1 MKHLTITLLT
11 LLMSF
16 LSFANSVAEE
26 EEEEFKSILD
36 EVKKDM
42 SYTSSELKKM
52 KQLFQE
58 EYLTIGLPGINK
70 IRFSDLTIHESMAG
84 LHDKEMM
91 IISTSSARVP
101 GGNWM
106 LSKPHIY
113 LIEKDNSGDWE
124 IVIKKEITGRYNALY
139 GSCRTNDIGLRLCT
153 DHSLQYFKPKVYGR
167 SQPYVFQNYVL
178 GGTGSYWSLYYFEY
192 NKYAREYNLNYDSL
206 SFPVIPNPDPDLF
219 LTK

>member
-1 MKHLTITLLT
+1 
-11 LLMSF
+11 MSF

-178 GGTGSYWSLYYFEY
+178 GGTGSYWSWLYI
-192 NKYAREYNLNYDSL
+192 L
-206 SFPVIPNPDPDLF
+206 SS
-219 LTK
+219 

>member
-1 MKHLTITLLT
+1 
-11 LLMSF
+11 
-16 LSFANSVAEE
+16 
-26 EEEEFKSILD
+26 
-36 EVKKDM
+36 
-42 SYTSSELKKM
+42 
-52 KQLFQE
+52 
-58 EYLTIGLPGINK
+58 
-70 IRFSDLTIHESMAG
+70 
-84 LHDKEMM
+84 MM

-101 GGNWM
+101 GGSWM
-106 LSKPHIY
+106 MSKPHIY

-124 IVIKKEITGRYNALY
+124 IVIKEEITGRYNALY

-192 NKYAREYNLNYDSL
+192 NKYAREYNLNYDGL
-206 SFPVIPNPDPDLF
+206 SFPVIPNPDPDQF

>member
-1 MKHLTITLLT
+1 MKKT
-11 LLMSF
+11 
-16 LSFANSVAEE
+16 SFALSLLLILFAGGLVGE

-70 IRFSDLTIHESMAG
+70 IRFSDLTIHESMTG
-84 LHDKEMM
+84 LHGKEMM

-106 LSKPHIY
+106 MSKPHIY

-192 NKYAREYNLNYDSL
+192 NKYAREYNLNYDGL
-206 SFPVIPNPDPDLF
+206 SFPVIPNPDPDQF